1 MLECIIGQ
9 YFSLANCDLKTFAI
23 LWFNESNI
31 FQTPCR
37 WIDAVQ
43 YFNWLQLYE
52 ITGNLCTRS
61 RLTLWL
67 IQSPT
72 LNIDEKFHP
81 VSDNWLYWQTGNA
94 MCPMCGTCVLLCA
107 TRALLVCNFNML
119 HLNILTLFVPRRV
132 VFNPATQKLW
142 KWSFFFEFLCSK
154 TIPKFIPIYRIDV
167 ILLSVHLCTL

>member
-1 MLECIIGQ
+1 MEDWKLLYFYSVLMLECIIGQ
-9 YFSLANCDLKTFAI
+9 YFSLANYDPKTFAI
-23 LWFNESNI
+23 LWFNEGNI

-52 ITGNLCTRS
+52 ITRNLCTRS

-67 IQSPT
+67 IQRPT

-94 MCPMCGTCVLLCA
+94 MCPIFVWYMCSFVCYTC
-107 TRALLVCNFNML
+107 
-119 HLNILTLFVPRRV
+119 
-132 VFNPATQKLW
+132 
-142 KWSFFFEFLCSK
+142 SF
-154 TIPKFIPIYRIDV
+154 
-167 ILLSVHLCTL
+167 SV